1 MTVNG
6 VSNQKAEPMALY
18 NDDDILGAVKDW
30 PSLVE
35 PRVKRE
41 LKRFMR
47 WQEKRRQHDNC

>member
-6 VSNQKAEPMALY
+6 VSNQKAEPTAVY

-47 WQEKRRQHDNC
+47 WHEKH